1 MVRNCSR
8 SCREGFPQGRIQGL
22 GRVQKPG
29 PKVHENY
36 LSSIKKAKANQYPGS
51 PWQMCTNLHALR
63 GTKCILQTGWTSVCF
78 CHACILKSVRS
89 EKHRKA
95 CGYPERAVFCLM
107 SDACRVLVLPHSRWL
122 CIFDL
127 FGYFHGLDMF
137 GSLRCKPRGMR
148 HFLIL
153 FALAWPLALIQRKR
167 ALQFLW
173 PTWSRRDVAQ
183 EHSCTRLVMKH
194 RCCKAYRM
202 NQNDRIIICEDVA
215 VQLHRFDTQMLHGL
229 RRVWHSQNQC
239 PLAESGWKTSPVL
252 LEKYYKYMNHT
263 YKYEN
268 EHIACWWT
276 LPTILVFYTSE
287 LGNCK
292 IARNFINCMQY

>member
-1 MVRNCSR
+1 MPCPCLTPFALIMYFRFVW
-8 SCREGFPQGRIQGL
+8 L
-22 GRVQKPG
+22 
-29 PKVHENY
+29 
-36 LSSIKKAKANQYPGS
+36 L
-51 PWQMCTNLHALR
+51 PW
-63 GTKCILQTGWTSVCF
+63 
-78 CHACILKSVRS
+78 
-89 EKHRKA
+89 
-95 CGYPERAVFCLM
+95 
-107 SDACRVLVLPHSRWL
+107 
-122 CIFDL
+122 
-127 FGYFHGLDMF
+127 FGYVWIFTVQT
-137 GSLRCKPRGMR
+137 KR
-148 HFLIL
+148 HAAL